1 MEDPCYAQYGS
12 FFKYEREMWKAFEPL
27 TDAGVVTNVTFEDLK
42 LRPAPTM
49 KKIGQHL
56 GMGWDDDFYQRV
68 RPG

>member
-1 MEDPCYAQYGS
+1 
-12 FFKYEREMWKAFEPL
+12 MWKAFEPL